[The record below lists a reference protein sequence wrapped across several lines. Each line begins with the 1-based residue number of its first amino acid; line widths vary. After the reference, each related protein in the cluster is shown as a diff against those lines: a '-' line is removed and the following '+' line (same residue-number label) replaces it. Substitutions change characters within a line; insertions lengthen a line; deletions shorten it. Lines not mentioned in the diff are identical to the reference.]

1 MTEANIIYTLH
12 DDEWFR
18 ILSLHLNKDIKMIY
32 HVLCGMIVNN
42 NYVVGIP
49 PIYPRHRSV
58 VNGVLLEV
66 FNILTPEQWQV
77 CLI

>member
-1 MTEANIIYTLH
+1 MWLYFVDVETCDVVTEANIIYTLH

-42 NYVVGIP
+42 NYVVWF
-49 PIYPRHRSV
+49 V
-58 VNGVLLEV
+58 ED
-66 FNILTPEQWQV
+66 
-77 CLI
+77 

>member
-1 MTEANIIYTLH
+1 METCDVVTEANIISTLH

-42 NYVVGIP
+42 NYVVWF
-49 PIYPRHRSV
+49 V
-58 VNGVLLEV
+58 ED
-66 FNILTPEQWQV
+66 
-77 CLI
+77 